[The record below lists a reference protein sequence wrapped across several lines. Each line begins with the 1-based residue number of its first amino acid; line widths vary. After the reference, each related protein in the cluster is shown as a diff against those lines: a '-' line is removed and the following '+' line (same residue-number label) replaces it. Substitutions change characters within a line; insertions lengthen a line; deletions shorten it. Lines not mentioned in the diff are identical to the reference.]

1 MCRNYPEEGVKRIPD
16 NSENNMCKGPEAG
29 MSK

>member
-16 NSENNMCKGPEAG
+16 SKDSGMCKGPVAG
-29 MSK
+29 MNT